1 MENLIL
7 LKFFAKNGVIDHK
20 DKELTDLVDRLYA
33 EIEDIVDQF
42 EILKSLPFYGKKIN
56 HGDKIFTLKFI
67 RFSTDADKDLMLMF
81 QTEDGYLIEY
91 SLSTYGCLFSL
102 SKQQLE
108 NPQAP
113 VKGKAWK
120 PKLGPLEGT
129 VEGE

>member
-42 EILKSLPFYGKKIN
+42 EIWKSLPFYGKKIN

-91 SLSTYGCLFSL
+91 SLSTYGYLFSL